1 MKTSRHSRTQWSK
14 TESGIAI
21 PSGAIANLE
30 RQSTDSYVD
39 AKHQAL
45 EIERLFAAHGLS
57 IHPDC
62 SLARQIRE
70 TKKLSDAWLTGNDA
84 ETTVDRLLAAL
95 VIGRISSALL
105 SLHDNAEAEFYL
117 KKMQSGDLELLS
129 RKISTAKDFLWELEL
144 CAKLQDLG
152 FTSALKDPPDI
163 LVEFE
168 GSVIAIP
175 CKKVYSNKN
184 TERVLSNAVR
194 QVEASYDYGIAA
206 INLDDLIPDKVILK
220 MESHSDAADFL
231 NDFNQKFLRTNERH
245 FRKYLESSRLL
256 AAYISTTVV
265 ADIEESSAGLS
276 NFSQAT
282 IWTIPGLPKDK
293 EIQIKRFFTQMMKT
307 RFPEVIGER

>member
-1 MKTSRHSRTQWSK
+1 MNNRTYLSPA
-14 TESGIAI
+14 SF
-21 PSGAIANLE
+21 
-30 RQSTDSYVD
+30 RQSLESRLQAISKNTTIDLQRIRRKVAFERFLARLFYERPYSWVLKGGY
-39 AKHQAL
+39 AL
-45 EIERLFAAHGLS
+45 EVRFE
-57 IHPDC
+57 
-62 SLARQIRE
+62 
-70 TKKLSDAWLTGNDA
+70 
-84 ETTVDRLLAAL
+84 
-95 VIGRISSALL
+95 
-105 SLHDNAEAEFYL
+105 
-117 KKMQSGDLELLS
+117 LS
-129 RKISTAKDFLWELEL
+129 RATKDLDLGTRLKITGTIEEQQSILHQ
-144 CAKLQDLG
+144 KLQ
-152 FTSALKDPPDI
+152 K
-163 LVEFE
+163 
-168 GSVIAIP
+168 
-175 CKKVYSNKN
+175 C
-184 TERVLSNAVR
+184 
-194 QVEASYDYGIAA
+194 AA